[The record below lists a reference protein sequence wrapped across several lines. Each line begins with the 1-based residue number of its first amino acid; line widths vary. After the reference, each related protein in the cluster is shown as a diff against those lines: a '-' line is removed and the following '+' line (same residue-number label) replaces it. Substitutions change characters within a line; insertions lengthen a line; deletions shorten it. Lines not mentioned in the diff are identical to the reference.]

1 MCFFTLEVGRRKEV
15 LKTSASGM
23 SEKTGPDLKWDGLSV
38 EVILAV
44 ELVAERCEP

>member
-1 MCFFTLEVGRRKEV
+1 MGRRKEV
-15 LKTSASGM
+15 LKTFAGGM

-44 ELVAERCEP
+44 ELVTEHCEP